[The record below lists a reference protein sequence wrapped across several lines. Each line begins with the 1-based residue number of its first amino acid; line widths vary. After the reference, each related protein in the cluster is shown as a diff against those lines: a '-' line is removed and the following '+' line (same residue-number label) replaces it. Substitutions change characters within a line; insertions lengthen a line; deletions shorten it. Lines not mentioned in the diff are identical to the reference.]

1 MNTTI
6 ISKRCIAI
14 GGVPAVGKSTIVSNF
29 FKYNDYW
36 QDYKYKK
43 LRGHYSK
50 ELNLFIIGI
59 YGTSVFSGTDRLS
72 MAVNPDFVEFVKK
85 YSDKYNI
92 LFEGDRLFTL
102 NNLLMLEK
110 YYDLKTCIICSN
122 ETKQRHIQRKD
133 NQSETFIKGRT
144 TKINNI
150 LSNIKNFTMYDNNK
164 LGDDKII
171 YNKIIPLL

>member
-6 ISKRCIAI
+6 ISKKCIAI
-14 GGVPAVGKSTIVSNF
+14 GGVPAVGKSTIVGNF

-36 QDYKYKK
+36 EDYKYKK
-43 LRGHYSK
+43 LRGHFNR

-72 MAVNPDFVEFVKK
+72 MAVNPDFIEFVKK
-85 YSDKYNI
+85 YSNEYNI

-102 NNLLMLEK
+102 NNLLMLEN
-110 YYDLKTCIICSN
+110 YYELKTCIICSDK
-122 ETKQRHIQRKD
+122 TKQRHKERKD
-133 NQSETFIKGRT
+133 NQSDKFIKGRT

-150 LSNIKNFTMYDNNK
+150 LANIKKFTMYDNNEV
-164 LGDDKII
+164 GDDKSI
-171 YNKIIPLL
+171 YDKIKSLI

>member
-1 MNTTI
+1 M
-6 ISKRCIAI
+6 KCIAI
-14 GGVPAVGKSTIVSNF
+14 GGVPAVGKSTIVTNF

-43 LRGHYSK
+43 VRGHYNSDI
-50 ELNLFIIGI
+50 NLFIIGI

-85 YSDKYNI
+85 YNDKYNI

-110 YYDLKTCIICSN
+110 YYDLKTCIICSTK
-122 ETKQRHIQRKD
+122 TKQRHIQRKD
-133 NQSETFIKGRT
+133 SQSETFIKGRT

-150 LSNIKNFTMYDNNK
+150 LYNIKNFTMYDNNES
-164 LGDDKII
+164 GDDKTI
-171 YNKIIPLL
+171 YDKIKASI